1 VVNNWLNSIQ
11 ARLYPATC
19 VLCGARGESNRDLCA
34 GCFEDL
40 PRQGSSCGRCGLRAP
55 GTAGEL
61 LCAACLRDPPAFDRT
76 RVLYDYAPP
85 VDQMIRQLKYAGRL
99 HLARLFGMQLA
110 TLAAEVPAADCVV
123 PVPLHRSRLRERG
136 FNQAIELARPVARAL
151 AAPLDTRSCY
161 RARATTAQASLSRTA
176 RRENLKGAFTVRH
189 ELNARH
195 VIIVDD
201 VMTTGSTADELAQAL
216 KAGGAAKVSVLVVAR
231 AAR

>member
-1 VVNNWLNSIQ
+1 MVNNWLNSVQ

-19 VLCGARGESNRDLCA
+19 VLCGARGEANRDLCA
-34 GCFEDL
+34 GCLEDL
-40 PRQGSSCGRCGLRAP
+40 PRPGSSCGRCGLPVP
-55 GTAGEL
+55 GTGGAL

-85 VDQMIRQLKYAGRL
+85 VDQMIRQLKYAGQL

-136 FNQAIELARPVARAL
+136 FNQAIELARPLARAL
-151 AAPLDTRSCY
+151 AVPLDLRSCY

-189 ELNARH
+189 GLNVRH
-195 VIIVDD
+195 AVIVDD
-201 VMTTGSTADELAQAL
+201 VMTTGCTADELAQAL
-216 KAGGAAKVSVLVVAR
+216 KRGGTAKVSVLVVAR